1 MATLNMSELATTDV
15 ARSAAFKR
23 KQALRK
29 PASTRNTS
37 SECDRV
43 GAGVRVLRVLVVAA
57 EQGSANAL
65 LRQVLNAGHDAH
77 AAPDGLAAV
86 RVAAAWHPDV
96 VFLILEMPL
105 MDGCQVAK
113 QLRSDYLCEDCLVIA
128 FAERADDARRIRCM
142 EAGIDLVLIKPVDQ
156 DVVETLL
163 MLESVRVNRRRTRKA
178 ANNLTKG
185 SGITGTIE
193 TRPSL

>member
-1 MATLNMSELATTDV
+1 MATLSMSELATTDV
-15 ARSAAFKR
+15 ARSDAFHSKPVM
-23 KQALRK
+23 RK
-29 PASTRNTS
+29 PASTRNKS
-37 SECDRV
+37 GESDRV
-43 GAGVRVLRVLVVAA
+43 GAGARVLRVLVVDA
-57 EQGSANAL
+57 EQDSADAL
-65 LRQVLNAGHDAH
+65 LRQVRYTGHDAH
-77 AAPDGLAAV
+77 AALDGFAAL

-142 EAGIDLVLIKPVDQ
+142 EAGMDLLPSQPVAQ

-163 MLESVRVNRRRTRKA
+163 MLESVRVNRRRMRKA
-178 ANNLTKG
+178 VNNLNRRT
-185 SGITGTIE
+185 
-193 TRPSL
+193 